1 MKPHIEK
8 RLKEKHELD
17 MEGLEEIIA
26 FFETMEKLEYNQAH
40 LEIIKKAGDVARERI
55 KKA

>member
-26 FFETMEKLEYNQAH
+26 FFETMEKLEFNQAH